1 MKRTLLV
8 RDPPPVVIELHR
20 PSRVELSLVPVD
32 TIDDPARTDRLAAAN
47 GVDLVKRRWTR
58 VLKIATAVLALYIAI
73 QLFTGCAAL
82 ERAVPAVGVA
92 HDVARAGCA
101 ILAASDGSSA
111 SVLEATSKMQ
121 RSILEAEAE
130 RAKGRGVSAETVD
143 GLVTTIAA
151 LSRVIEANA
160 LRVVAA
166 GGNGPAV
173 VAPCPAPAAA
183 PTVAP

>member
-8 RDPPPVVIELHR
+8 RDPPPVVIEVR
-20 PSRVELSLVPVD
+20 EPSTHALRFAPVE
-32 TIDDPARTDRLAAAN
+32 TIADPARREALDAADGA
-47 GVDLVKRRWTR
+47 DLVKRRWTR
-58 VLKIATAVLALYIAI
+58 ILKIATAVLALYIVI

-82 ERAVPAVGVA
+82 ARAVPAVGVA
-92 HDVARAGCA
+92 HEVAKAGCA

-111 SVLEATSKMQ
+111 SVLDATSKMQ

-160 LRVVAA
+160 LRVVEA

-173 VAPCPAPAAA
+173 VAPCPAPASE
-183 PTVAP
+183 PKP

>member
-1 MKRTLLV
+1 MRLLV
-8 RDPPPVVIELHR
+8 F
-20 PSRVELSLVPVD
+20 LVPF
-32 TIDDPARTDRLAAAN
+32 
-47 GVDLVKRRWTR
+47 LV
-58 VLKIATAVLALYIAI
+58 
-73 QLFTGCAAL
+73 GCAAL
-82 ERAVPAVGVA
+82 DHAVPALGVA

-111 SVLEATSKMQ
+111 DVLAATANMQ

-130 RAKGRGVSAETVD
+130 RAKGRGVSPETVD
-143 GLVTTIAA
+143 GLVATIAA

-173 VAPCPAPAAA
+173 VPACP
-183 PTVAP
+183 VASEPKP